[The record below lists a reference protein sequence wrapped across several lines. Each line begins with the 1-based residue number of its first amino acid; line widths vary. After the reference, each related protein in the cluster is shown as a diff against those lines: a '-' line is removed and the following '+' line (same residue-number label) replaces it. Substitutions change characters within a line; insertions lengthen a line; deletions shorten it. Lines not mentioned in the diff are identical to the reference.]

1 MLNPLSDIYYRS
13 RACIRQWRARA
24 YDTFLSQ
31 LPRLI
36 NGKKGDGARRVR
48 VYRRRWRR
56 RRGKSFSSVINLIIC
71 QAQIRNGNPVPSN
84 SVHVGCGGGGGVDS
98 LFSPLFPS
106 LARTHTR
113 TRKVRPIFLPPRRR
127 RRSRRRYLMYI
138 YIYIYTYTHAWL
150 GLLRSTLVRSEKMCV
165 YARVPVCVGGW
176 RGMRIH
182 GLWAGRWLCA
192 DGRWNKFWGG
202 GRHRC
207 HPENCVK
214 PFIEWVEERVSLDW
228 VREIFFGFRG

>member
-138 YIYIYTYTHAWL
+138 YIYIHTHTRGSAYFA
-150 GLLRSTLVRSEKMCV
+150 LRSFVPRKCV
-165 YARVPVCVGGW
+165 STQECLYVWVDGGGW
-176 RGMRIH
+176 EYMASGQDDDCVPM
-182 GLWAGRWLCA
+182 A
-192 DGRWNKFWGG
+192 DEINF
-202 GRHRC
+202 
-207 HPENCVK
+207 
-214 PFIEWVEERVSLDW
+214 EEAAATVATLKIALNLLSS
-228 VREIFFGFRG
+228 E